1 MTRVKHEGWN
11 STGEHPKQY
20 ILFGTVLGILTMF
33 PEYTKLNVLFVKW
46 GIDWHPHSFHK
57 KHQVKKK
64 ERQKKEKEMAA
75 EITKV
80 ICVEKYSLYNS
91 ELQEHHM
98 GSFCLSGVPSRK

>member
-1 MTRVKHEGWN
+1 MT
-11 STGEHPKQY
+11 
-20 ILFGTVLGILTMF
+20 
-33 PEYTKLNVLFVKW
+33 
-46 GIDWHPHSFHK
+46 
-57 KHQVKKK
+57 
-64 ERQKKEKEMAA
+64 A